1 MRYLSGMLLCLF
13 SASFAEIAIA
23 EEVWQV
29 TTMCWDAMSR
39 KDWDAVI
46 SQADRAV
53 KTWGGQART
62 MNGKLSALPKDDA
75 AKQFSNLNEVGT
87 CVWLKGEALR
97 QKGDPTAAMVAYKA
111 VIAHYEFAQSWDNK
125 GWWWQPAAAAR
136 KQLAK
141 FKVAGINVSAN
152 LEKMPDAGMRSTAK
166 AKSGSSTEEAWQV
179 TAKIWSAFERKD
191 WDSVVELA
199 DRAVKIWGIPAGKTN
214 RNLKTYPKSD
224 AVRKFAN
231 LNEVGTCVWLKG
243 EALRLKGDKAR
254 ALAAY
259 RTLVT
264 DYKYA
269 QSWDNQG
276 WWWKPADAALSK
288 IDELEGLDPLK
299 IDAPPLKSSLKLP
312 GKKGICF
319 TLRETGENG
328 SWEENLPRVK
338 AVNAYWNYSWGMQRV
353 DVQPD
358 NMEYLPMAWG
368 AWKSAD
374 LQANLK
380 THVVPQI
387 KAGRVKRF
395 LGFNEPDK
403 NDQANMSYTAALKYW
418 PELELLNIPL
428 CSPACAN
435 PEGID
440 DDSVQGV
447 TGTWMR
453 DFMQEADRRGYRID
467 YIGTHWYGSPNPDS
481 FKRKM
486 VRIYE
491 KYGRRPLLITEFAP
505 ADWSAKTTAQN
516 RHSPEKVLAFMKEVL
531 PWIEAQ
537 NWIAGYAW
545 FSFETRDAAGT
556 SSALFDEHGK
566 LTTCGRFYTSVT
578 IDVPRGNQSIQ
589 PKLAI
594 GR

>member
-1 MRYLSGMLLCLF
+1 MKCLSGILLCLF
-13 SASFAEIAIA
+13 SMSFGEIVFAEEA
-23 EEVWQV
+23 WQV
-29 TTMCWDAMSR
+29 TARCWDAMSR

-46 SQADRAV
+46 SQADRSV
-53 KTWGGQART
+53 KTWGAQART
-62 MNGKLSALPKDDA
+62 MNGELSDLPKGDA
-75 AKQFSNLNEVGT
+75 AKQFVNLNEVGT
-87 CVWLKGEALR
+87 CIWLKGEALR
-97 QKGDPTAAMVAYKA
+97 QKGDPTVAMVAYRT
-111 VIAHYEFAQSWDNK
+111 VIAHYEFAQSWDKN
-125 GWWWQPAAAAR
+125 GWWWQPADAAR
-136 KQLAK
+136 KQLAR
-141 FKVAGINVSAN
+141 FKAAGINVSAK
-152 LEKMPDAGMRSTAK
+152 LEETSVTETRATGPGESRPSA
-166 AKSGSSTEEAWQV
+166 EEAWQV
-179 TAKIWSAFERKD
+179 TAKVWSAFERKD
-191 WDSVVELA
+191 WAGVAELSDRSVKV
-199 DRAVKIWGIPAGKTN
+199 WGEGAEEIN
-214 RNLKTYPKSD
+214 RDLKAYPKGD

-259 RTLVT
+259 GTLVT

-269 QSWDNQG
+269 QCWDNQG

-288 IDELEGLDPLK
+288 IDELEGRDPLK

-312 GKKGICF
+312 GKKGSCF
-319 TLRETGENG
+319 TLREISENG

-338 AVNAYWNYSWGMQRV
+338 AVNAYWNYSWGMQRIGA
-353 DVQPD
+353 QPD

-368 AWKSAD
+368 AWKSTD

-380 THVVPQI
+380 KHVVPQI

-403 NDQANMSYTAALKYW
+403 KDQANMSYTDALKYW
-418 PELELLNIPL
+418 PALEALDIPL

-467 YIGTHWYGSPNPDS
+467 YIGTHWYGSPDPDS

-491 KYGRRPLLITEFAP
+491 KYGQRPLLITEFAP
-505 ADWSAKTTAQN
+505 ADWSAKTPAGN
-516 RHSPEKVLAFMKEVL
+516 RHSPEQVLAFMKEVL

-545 FSFETRDAAGT
+545 FSFETKDAVGT

-566 LTTCGRFYTSVT
+566 LTACGRYYASVT
-578 IDVPRGNQSIQ
+578 ADNPRGAETIQ
-589 PKLAI
+589 PELEI
-594 GR
+594 DR

>member
-1 MRYLSGMLLCLF
+1 MRATFG
-13 SASFAEIAIA
+13 
-23 EEVWQV
+23 
-29 TTMCWDAMSR
+29 R
-39 KDWDAVI
+39 
-46 SQADRAV
+46 
-53 KTWGGQART
+53 
-62 MNGKLSALPKDDA
+62 
-75 AKQFSNLNEVGT
+75 
-87 CVWLKGEALR
+87 
-97 QKGDPTAAMVAYKA
+97 
-111 VIAHYEFAQSWDNK
+111 
-125 GWWWQPAAAAR
+125 
-136 KQLAK
+136 
-141 FKVAGINVSAN
+141 
-152 LEKMPDAGMRSTAK
+152 
-166 AKSGSSTEEAWQV
+166 
-179 TAKIWSAFERKD
+179 
-191 WDSVVELA
+191 
-199 DRAVKIWGIPAGKTN
+199 
-214 RNLKTYPKSD
+214 
-224 AVRKFAN
+224 
-231 LNEVGTCVWLKG
+231 
-243 EALRLKGDKAR
+243 
-254 ALAAY
+254 
-259 RTLVT
+259 
-264 DYKYA
+264 
-269 QSWDNQG
+269 
-276 WWWKPADAALSK
+276 
-288 IDELEGLDPLK
+288 
-299 IDAPPLKSSLKLP
+299 
-312 GKKGICF
+312 
-319 TLRETGENG
+319 
-328 SWEENLPRVK
+328 
-338 AVNAYWNYSWGMQRV
+338 
-353 DVQPD
+353 
-358 NMEYLPMAWG
+358 
-368 AWKSAD
+368 D

-380 THVVPQI
+380 KHVVPQI

-440 DDSVQGV
+440 DDSVQCV